1 MQIIFEKVID
11 TENFPL
17 RRLSST
23 TASETA
29 KIVENTY
36 RAVNIALIDEW
47 GIFAENIGVDLHE
60 VIEAVRARPTHSNI
74 RQPGF
79 GVGGYCLT
87 KDPLFGQISN
97 ETFLKKKILSFRLQ
111 PLR

>member
-1 MQIIFEKVID
+1 M
-11 TENFPL
+11 
-17 RRLSST
+17 
-23 TASETA
+23 
-29 KIVENTY
+29 ENTY

-60 VIEAVRARPTHSNI
+60 VIEAVRARQNTQTFVN
-74 RQPGF
+74 RALAL
-79 GVGGYCLT
+79 VVTVT

-111 PLR
+111 PLL

>member
-1 MQIIFEKVID
+1 MPGPEYLDSIINYWRVYSGINERSARACKSFFEKVID

-60 VIEAVRARPTHSNI
+60 VIELEPGRHTQIFVNRALALVVTA
-74 RQPGF
+74 
-79 GVGGYCLT
+79 
-87 KDPLFGQISN
+87 
-97 ETFLKKKILSFRLQ
+97 
-111 PLR
+111 